1 MEPTGLFAVTE
12 AVPPAGSS
20 GGFPQPARRLHATA
34 ETDRM
39 GLHSKQMGHS
49 ALLEA
54 YYEYQEDLIRF
65 LSRRLKC
72 GFAARDMVQ
81 ELYLRLLKIQNPAGI
96 ENRKA
101 YLFRIASN
109 LATDHIR
116 VEARRAELL
125 RECRGVLTRSEN
137 KVTPERV
144 ALARWELKLY
154 QKAVQELPPL
164 SRRIFYLNRFEGK
177 SQRAIAEEVGVSVTT
192 VEKHIRRALDHL
204 AATRD
209 RLETQ
214 RKRTGGV

>member
-1 MEPTGLFAVTE
+1 MAGIEDSSLF
-12 AVPPAGSS
+12 PRHNL
-20 GGFPQPARRLHATA
+20 GFRPGQGT

-39 GLHSKQMGHS
+39 GLQSEHMDHS

-54 YYEYQEDLIRF
+54 YYEYQGDLVRF
-65 LSRRLKC
+65 LSHRLKC

-81 ELYLRLLKIQNPAGI
+81 ELYLRLLKIQNPTGI

-125 RECRGVLTRSEN
+125 RECRDVLTRSEN
-137 KVTPERV
+137 QVTPERV
-144 ALARWELKLY
+144 TLARWELKLY
-154 QKAVQELPPL
+154 QKAVQDLPPL

-177 SQRAIAEEVGVSVTT
+177 PQRAIAEEVGVSVTT
-192 VEKHIRRALDHL
+192 VEKHIRKVLDRL

-209 RLETQ
+209 RLEKLG
-214 RKRTGGV
+214 KRNSGV

>member
-1 MEPTGLFAVTE
+1 
-12 AVPPAGSS
+12 
-20 GGFPQPARRLHATA
+20 
-34 ETDRM
+34 M
-39 GLHSKQMGHS
+39 GLQSDHMNHS
-49 ALLEA
+49 ALLNA
-54 YYEYQEDLIRF
+54 YYEYEADLLRF
-65 LSRRLKC
+65 LSHRLKC
-72 GFAARDMVQ
+72 GFAAKDLVQ
-81 ELYLRLLKIQNPAGI
+81 EVYLRLLKIKNPTGI

-125 RECRGVLTRSEN
+125 RECRDVLIRSEN
-137 KVTPERV
+137 KVTPERE

-164 SRRIFYLNRFEGK
+164 SRKIFYLNRFAGK
-177 SQRAIAEEVGVSVTT
+177 PQRAIAKEVGVSVTT
-192 VEKHIRRALDHL
+192 VEKHIRRVLDHL

-214 RKRTGGV
+214 RKSKSGV